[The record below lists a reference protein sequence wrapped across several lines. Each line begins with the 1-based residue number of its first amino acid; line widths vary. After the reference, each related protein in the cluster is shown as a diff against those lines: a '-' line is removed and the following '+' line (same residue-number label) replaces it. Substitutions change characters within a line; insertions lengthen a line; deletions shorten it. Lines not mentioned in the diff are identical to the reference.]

1 MKPGRAR
8 SRKSFA
14 MDAQYLYDLIKMVG
28 ETDLAEVHLESGD
41 FKLKIVKRFAAP
53 DMVVSAPQAM
63 MPPVVVPPHF
73 PSAPALAPAPAPA
86 QASAP
91 PDPPAPP
98 ANAPKAAS
106 SGSIVTIKSPM
117 IGTFYRASGPDKPP
131 FVNVGDIVRVGT
143 VVCIV
148 EAMKLFN
155 EIESDV
161 EGRVVRILVDNAK
174 PVEYEQPLFE
184 IDTAI

>member
-1 MKPGRAR
+1 
-8 SRKSFA
+8 

-53 DMVVSAPQAM
+53 EMVVSAPPAM
-63 MPPVVVPPHF
+63 MPPVVVPPNF
-73 PSAPALAPAPAPA
+73 VSAPAAPPPLPVQTPAAPAAPAPSAPA
-86 QASAP
+86 
-91 PDPPAPP
+91 
-98 ANAPKAAS
+98 S
-106 SGSIVTIKSPM
+106 SGNIVTVKSPM
-117 IGTFYRASGPDKPP
+117 IGTFYRAPGPDKPP
-131 FVNVGDIVRVGT
+131 FVNVGDVVRVGS
-143 VVCIV
+143 VLCII

-184 IDTAI
+184 IDTAV